1 MQCDGAIGGPGLFR
15 AFTKWRAN
23 DEGVGDIVPEKTDD
37 APEDKQRDERFVEEK
52 TE

>member
-1 MQCDGAIGGPGLFR
+1 M
-15 AFTKWRAN
+15 T
-23 DEGVGDIVPEKTDD
+23 GVDVISFLKRKDD

>member
-1 MQCDGAIGGPGLFR
+1 M
-15 AFTKWRAN
+15 TK
-23 DEGVGDIVPEKTDD
+23 VLVDIVPEKTDD